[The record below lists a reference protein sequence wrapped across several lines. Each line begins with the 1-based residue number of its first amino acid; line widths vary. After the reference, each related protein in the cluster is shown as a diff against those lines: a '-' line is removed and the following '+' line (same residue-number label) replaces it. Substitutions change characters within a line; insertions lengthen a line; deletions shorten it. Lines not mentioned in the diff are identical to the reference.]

1 MSSYDNQPA
10 VLLRWIQH
18 QSVEWLGKPKKITW
32 SNPPSSETS
41 SFLSDRF
48 FNKMLSSFCF
58 VWCSLN
64 LTSKDLCGY
73 LYCFLFVDLMQ
84 EMIVLCFCVKHFMKL
99 WTEIYRRN
107 KITECKSTEISSIQ
121 KNVLMFN
128 MWNKYQHF
136 NILKFK
142 EIKIILNSPKEL
154 LKLYSTRSEEHSG
167 PNNSK
172 RKN

>member
-18 QSVEWLGKPKKITW
+18 QSVEWLGKPKKSRDPIHR
-32 SNPPSSETS
+32 
-41 SFLSDRF
+41 LQKRA
-48 FNKMLSSFCF
+48 LSSQTVSLIRCCHRF
-58 VWCSLN
+58 VLFGVLS
-64 LTSKDLCGY
+64 TSRLKT
-73 LYCFLFVDLMQ
+73 FVD
-84 EMIVLCFCVKHFMKL
+84 ICFCVKHFMKL